1 LPFLTGKSQD
11 TLFGHSAG
19 DIWYDDHD
27 RTEPADW
34 FRRRGYYTRSVVAA
48 DNLAHLDVRWH
59 RRRAVRR
66 AG

>member
-1 LPFLTGKSQD
+1 MMAGDSIRGAFRLPWSAEGLLPFLTGKSQD

-34 FRRRGYYTRSVVAA
+34 FRRRG
-48 DNLAHLDVRWH
+48 
-59 RRRAVRR
+59 
-66 AG
+66 